1 MCERVYMFL
10 CIYCGEY
17 RSPFILSYIFWLII
31 IGILVLLFNLPT
43 LTYSPK
49 LLCVNLTVAENCML
63 SSLFSENVSDVSPFS
78 MLLLI
83 YCINI
88 SPSQISFYSYFT
100 WIFRFCLFKSGVDI
114 EFYQVLFQYLLRWF
128 YVFLIYIEPYS
139 RGEPDLDKLIDHHLY
154 QIHDKYVVDT
164 SKKMF
169 CHFLF
174 DYSIP
179 LVQSFS
185 VSALLSFWASW
196 LSWEALLCLIGC

>member
-1 MCERVYMFL
+1 M
-10 CIYCGEY
+10 
-17 RSPFILSYIFWLII
+17 
-31 IGILVLLFNLPT
+31 LFNLPT
-43 LTYSPK
+43 LTYSTK
-49 LLCVNLTVAENCML
+49 LLCVNLTVVENCML
-63 SSLFSENVSDVSPFS
+63 SWLFSENVSDVSPFS

-88 SPSQISFYSYFT
+88 SPSEISFYSYFT

-128 YVFLIYIEPYS
+128 YVFLIYIEAYS
-139 RGEPDLDKLIDHHLY
+139 RGEPDLY

-185 VSALLSFWASW
+185 VSALLSFWAS
-196 LSWEALLCLIGC
+196 